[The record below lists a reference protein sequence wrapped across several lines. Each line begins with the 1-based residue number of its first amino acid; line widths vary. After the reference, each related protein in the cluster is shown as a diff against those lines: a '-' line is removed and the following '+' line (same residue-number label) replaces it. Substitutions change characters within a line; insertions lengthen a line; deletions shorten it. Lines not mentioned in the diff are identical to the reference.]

1 MVLDRAL
8 QSARFFSIQA
18 QTYLNIPGLANHRG
32 IQRELETFAS
42 YRSAS
47 AGNHFNNLGHFVY
60 ADVLNL
66 DLQRIAQLMDKE
78 YAAVSAVKAFMETT
92 KQELPEADEDWYDI
106 VRIEGSPHVKVI
118 VPLSNSRGSKVAY
131 LSGVFKISKEAIT
144 EFRNKLIRTILSV
157 IIIILVTTAL
167 IYPVIIT
174 LMKSLAQLSLNLME
188 SHMETLN
195 VLGSAIAKRDSDTD
209 AHNYRVTIMSV
220 RLAEQAGVDG
230 QSIRGLIKGAF
241 LHDVGKVG
249 IPDSILHK
257 PGRLNDDEYGFMR
270 THVDKGL
277 DIIKGSEW
285 LNDAIDVVGGH
296 HEKVDGT
303 GYPKGLNSK
312 KNPITARIFAIIDV
326 FDALTSK
333 RPYKEAMSF
342 DDTMKILEKGR
353 GTHFDSTLLDLF
365 KTIARPL
372 YDEYANR
379 EDDKLKKNL
388 GKIVQ
393 RYFSDDFNSLL
404 FAKKK

>member
-8 QSARFFSIQA
+8 QSAMFFSIQA
-18 QTYLNIPGLANHRG
+18 QTYLNIPGLTNRRG

-47 AGNHFNNLGHFVY
+47 VGNDFNNLGYFVY
-60 ADVLNL
+60 CDVLDL
-66 DLQRIAQLMDKE
+66 ELQRIAQVMHKK
-78 YAAVSAVKAFMETT
+78 YTAINAVKTFMEATT
-92 KQELPEADEDWYDI
+92 LKLPEPDGNWYDI
-106 VRIEGSPHVKVI
+106 VRIEGSPHVKVL
-118 VPLSNSRGSKVAY
+118 VPLTNSRGSKVAY

-144 EFRNKLIRTILSV
+144 EFRSHLIRTILSV
-157 IIIILVTTAL
+157 IAIILVTTAI
-167 IYPVIIT
+167 IYPVVVT
-174 LMKSLAQLSLNLME
+174 LMKSLAQLSLNLIE
-188 SHMETLN
+188 SHMDTLN

-220 RLAEQAGVDG
+220 RLAEQAGIDG
-230 QSIRGLIKGAF
+230 QAIRGLIKGAF

-285 LNDAIDVVGGH
+285 LNDAIAVVGGH

-303 GYPKGLNSK
+303 GYPKGLSSEK
-312 KNPITARIFAIIDV
+312 TPVTARIFAIVDV

-333 RPYKEAMSF
+333 RPYKEALSF

-353 GTHFDSTLLDLF
+353 GTHFDARLLDQF
-365 KTIARPL
+365 KKIARSL

-379 EDDKLKKNL
+379 EDDKLKKNV
-388 GKIVQ
+388 GKITH
-393 RYFSDDFNSLL
+393 RYFSDDFDSLL
-404 FAKKK
+404 FSKT